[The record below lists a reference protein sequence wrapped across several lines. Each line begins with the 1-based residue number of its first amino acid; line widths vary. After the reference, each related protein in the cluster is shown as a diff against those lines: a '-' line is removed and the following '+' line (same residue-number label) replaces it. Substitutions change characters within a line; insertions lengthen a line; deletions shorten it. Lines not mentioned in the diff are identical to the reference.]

1 MHSEK
6 VNSHNLTVAAA
17 VIVVM
22 LVGTAL
28 ISITALTV
36 ADAFARNIK
45 GVMQVKLVKQRLLA
59 IPV

>member
-6 VNSHNLTVAAA
+6 VNSHNLTIAAA

-45 GVMQVKLVKQRLLA
+45 GVM
-59 IPV
+59 